1 MKLSFDTICL
11 DIETTDVDSRI
22 GSIIQIGAIFLN
34 DEFEE
39 IDSFSTYI
47 FPLDSHRNQKAMAV
61 NKISEDILSHSP
73 TLSEALELFENFVF
87 QKKENKKNR
96 LAAWGA
102 YFDIPFLRA
111 QYKKINRDWPFGHKS
126 IDLKSIATWELS
138 KRNISLNGGVEK
150 ALRYLNLEFEGRQHD
165 ALADIKNS
173 VRILKKI
180 AAQEKLKT
188 GWNT

>member
-1 MKLSFDTICL
+1 MKFSFNSVCI
-11 DIETTDVDSRI
+11 DIETTDISSEI
-22 GSIIQIGAIFLN
+22 GSVIQIGAIFFN

-47 FPLDSHRNQKAMAV
+47 TPLDSHRNQKAMSV
-61 NKISEDILSHSP
+61 NKISEDTLKHSP
-73 TLSEALELFENFVF
+73 TLNEALELFENFAL
-87 QKKENKKNR
+87 QKSENNKIR

-126 IDLKSIATWELS
+126 VDLKSIATWELS
-138 KRNISLNGGVEK
+138 KRNIPLNGGVEK
-150 ALRYLNLEFEGRQHD
+150 TLRYLNLEFEGRQHD

-180 AAQEKLKT
+180 IAQEKTQT
-188 GWNT
+188 GWNI